1 MLVFELMGYVF
12 QMQRYFLQITLFNI
26 WGYYQEF
33 VLLIPDLKMNIGL
46 AFSFI
51 SIYQLKK
58 KHFLLWEMLYL
69 LHICRQQHWLI
80 ILFEFDNIWIRSIS
94 TVSAVICYLLFAA
107 HQYSAA
113 LSRRGEYGLLKSPS
127 CDFGLDYF
135 PTYED
140 ISYDPN
146 VMIMI
151 MMMIMNVHM
160 MMIMMSVPGI
170 SQPPILFNYSPVCIW
185 SPAEIKHDNNTDDDD
200 KSNHIYS
207 TYLIFR

>member
-69 LHICRQQHWLI
+69 LQICRQQHCLI
-80 ILFEFDNIWIRSIS
+80 IVFEFDNI
-94 TVSAVICYLLFAA
+94 
-107 HQYSAA
+107 
-113 LSRRGEYGLLKSPS
+113 
-127 CDFGLDYF
+127 
-135 PTYED
+135 
-140 ISYDPN
+140 
-146 VMIMI
+146 
-151 MMMIMNVHM
+151 
-160 MMIMMSVPGI
+160 
-170 SQPPILFNYSPVCIW
+170 
-185 SPAEIKHDNNTDDDD
+185 
-200 KSNHIYS
+200 
-207 TYLIFR
+207 